1 MGKFSKEFYKNQIK
15 IWKEN
20 YINYNEINLFFKNFY
35 KEINSQ
41 IEDEN
46 NNNNDLYENY
56 KKIDKIS
63 LKKIHQKYPEI
74 LNNKNKNSL
83 EIIFNI
89 LESTIHKIYLFYIE
103 IEKKIFNSL
112 NNQMKIKEKLN
123 SNENIQNILNKLIDN
138 AYLIYS
144 IYNYT
149 NSNIEAIRNLLR
161 KINKN
166 FSKIFNLNLS
176 ELFFIK
182 NLTQEQSDL
191 KYMLNFKIIIES
203 SAIIEDFYNKIKNPE
218 FKKEKKELKDILNLI
233 NEKQTLKTNNKLIE
247 NYQIE
252 NKGIVKN
259 LNNNDIN
266 YIAQNSFIYQNDI
279 YNNSFI
285 NFETKIFDNAIKIY
299 LTKNNKIN
307 IFLCFLYLFF
317 YSFFY
322 IIPYNSLYAF
332 FTTLNKD
339 FEKNNEKIFF
349 SGLILAFT
357 HFGIFLSQIIFTN
370 EKKFKKKF
378 IFTIFLCFLCFLIL
392 VFFYKINNFILKIIL
407 LCLARFFFGLRKNQ
421 ILIRKYFLFNIPE
434 SKIKKFSLKYIL
446 ISFFGYF
453 FGNLSIFIYIFI
465 NKKKKKK
472 DINKSQNNYQLENI
486 LSEWFKY
493 SNFFG
498 LILFFILFILF
509 IFFFTEP
516 KNNLMLNH
524 NENDLNIRLI
534 SKDEFD
540 NSISLEKIVNDVNN
554 KNNYNDTNLINKEI
568 INLKKT
574 NFVKSK
580 NFLKSFFIIIFS
592 LLIIKILS
600 EFLLIMF
607 HDFLDDKYPEFIKND
622 KEKINEFI
630 KFYYLIILY
639 YSIMIIFFL
648 PIFLLLKTN
657 KKFDEKNLLIIFNII
672 LAINLLI
679 FIKLENKKTSYFV
692 IFGIIT
698 IFCDT
703 SIESLINILY
713 HKIFPSNLFIFKI
726 NIKILISLSTISGKI
741 IGGIFYFILYFY
753 NNNNQR
759 ENWINKYYFY
769 ITFILSIIMLFFNI
783 IFYNELKITAL
794 NKLILMED

>member
-46 NNNNDLYENY
+46 NNNNNNLYENY

-123 SNENIQNILNKLIDN
+123 SNENIQNQLNKLIDN

-285 NFETKIFDNAIKIY
+285 NFETKIFDDAIKIC

-307 IFLCFLYLFF
+307 IFLCFLY
-317 YSFFY
+317 YS
-322 IIPYNSLYAF
+322 L
-332 FTTLNKD
+332 
-339 FEKNNEKIFF
+339 
-349 SGLILAFT
+349 
-357 HFGIFLSQIIFTN
+357 Q
-370 EKKFKKKF
+370 
-378 IFTIFLCFLCFLIL
+378 
-392 VFFYKINNFILKIIL
+392 
-407 LCLARFFFGLRKNQ
+407 
-421 ILIRKYFLFNIPE
+421 
-434 SKIKKFSLKYIL
+434 
-446 ISFFGYF
+446 
-453 FGNLSIFIYIFI
+453 
-465 NKKKKKK
+465 
-472 DINKSQNNYQLENI
+472 
-486 LSEWFKY
+486 
-493 SNFFG
+493 
-498 LILFFILFILF
+498 FFIC
-509 IFFFTEP
+509 
-516 KNNLMLNH
+516 
-524 NENDLNIRLI
+524 
-534 SKDEFD
+534 
-540 NSISLEKIVNDVNN
+540 V
-554 KNNYNDTNLINKEI
+554 
-568 INLKKT
+568 
-574 NFVKSK
+574 
-580 NFLKSFFIIIFS
+580 
-592 LLIIKILS
+592 
-600 EFLLIMF
+600 
-607 HDFLDDKYPEFIKND
+607 
-622 KEKINEFI
+622 
-630 KFYYLIILY
+630 FYY
-639 YSIMIIFFL
+639 
-648 PIFLLLKTN
+648 
-657 KKFDEKNLLIIFNII
+657 
-672 LAINLLI
+672 
-679 FIKLENKKTSYFV
+679 
-692 IFGIIT
+692 
-698 IFCDT
+698 
-703 SIESLINILY
+703 
-713 HKIFPSNLFIFKI
+713 FK
-726 NIKILISLSTISGKI
+726 
-741 IGGIFYFILYFY
+741 
-753 NNNNQR
+753 
-759 ENWINKYYFY
+759 
-769 ITFILSIIMLFFNI
+769 
-783 IFYNELKITAL
+783 
-794 NKLILMED
+794 

>member
-15 IWKEN
+15 IWKNN

-41 IEDEN
+41 NGDEN
-46 NNNNDLYENY
+46 NNININNINSYENY

-74 LNNKNKNSL
+74 INNKNKNSL

-89 LESTIHKIYLFYIE
+89 LETTIHKIYLFYIE

-112 NNQMKIKEKLN
+112 NNQMKIKENLN
-123 SNENIQNILNKLIDN
+123 SFPTENIKNQLNKLIDN

-259 LNNNDIN
+259 LNNNSIN
-266 YIAQNSFIYQNDI
+266 YIGQNSFLYQNEI
-279 YNNSFI
+279 YSNSFI
-285 NFETKIFDNAIKIY
+285 NFETKMFDDAIKIY

-307 IFLCFLYLFF
+307 IFLCFLYTFF

-332 FTTLNKD
+332 FIK
-339 FEKNNEKIFF
+339 ENNEKIFF

-370 EKKFKKKF
+370 EKKFKNNF
-378 IFTIFLCFLCFLIL
+378 ILTIFLCFICFLIL
-392 VFFYKINNFILKIIL
+392 VLINDDNDLFYLKVIL
-407 LCLARFFFGLRKNQ
+407 LCFARFFFGLGENQ
-421 ILIRKYFLFNIPE
+421 ILIKKYFLFNIPE
-434 SKIKKFSLKYIL
+434 SKIKSFSLIYIL

-453 FGNLSIFIYIFI
+453 FGNLSIFIYFFI
-465 NKKKKKK
+465 NIK
-472 DINKSQNNYQLENI
+472 INKNDIYNCKNKLELEQQI
-486 LSEWFKY
+486 SDWYLY

-498 LILFFILFILF
+498 LIIFFILLILF
-509 IFFFTEP
+509 IFLFTEP
-516 KNNLMLNH
+516 KNNLMLNR

-534 SKDEFD
+534 TKTEFE
-540 NSISLEKIVNDVNN
+540 NSVSLEKIVNNVNN
-554 KNNYNDTNLINKEI
+554 NNNYNDTNLINKEI

-580 NFLKSFFIIIFS
+580 NFLRSFFIIIFS

-607 HDFLDDKYPEFIKND
+607 HYFLVEKKYKKDDKLKIEKFIKN
-622 KEKINEFI
+622 
-630 KFYYLIILY
+630 YYLIILY

-648 PIFLLLKTN
+648 PIFLLIKTN
-657 KKFDEKNLLIIFNII
+657 KIFNEKNLLIIFNII
-672 LAINLLI
+672 LVINLLI
-679 FIKLENKKTSYFV
+679 FILENDSYFV

-713 HKIFPSNLFIFKI
+713 HKIFPSNLFLCKI
-726 NIKILISLSTISGKI
+726 NIKKLISLSTISGKI
-741 IGGIFYFILYFY
+741 IGGIFYFILYFC
-753 NNNNQR
+753 NENQR
-759 ENWINKYYFY
+759 TNCFNIYFY
-769 ITFILSIIMLFFNI
+769 FIFISSIFMLFFNI
-783 IFYNELKITAL
+783 IFNNDLKITAL

>member
-1 MGKFSKEFYKNQIK
+1 
-15 IWKEN
+15 
-20 YINYNEINLFFKNFY
+20 
-35 KEINSQ
+35 
-41 IEDEN
+41 
-46 NNNNDLYENY
+46 
-56 KKIDKIS
+56 
-63 LKKIHQKYPEI
+63 
-74 LNNKNKNSL
+74 
-83 EIIFNI
+83 
-89 LESTIHKIYLFYIE
+89 
-103 IEKKIFNSL
+103 
-112 NNQMKIKEKLN
+112 MKIKENLN
-123 SNENIQNILNKLIDN
+123 SFPTENIKNQLNKLIDN

-266 YIAQNSFIYQNDI
+266 SIAQNSFIYQNDI

-332 FTTLNKD
+332 FTTLNEE
-339 FEKNNEKIFF
+339 FEKNNKKIFF

-370 EKKFKKKF
+370 EKKFKNNF
-378 IFTIFLCFLCFLIL
+378 ILTIALCFICFLIL
-392 VFFYKINNFILKIIL
+392 VLIKDDNDIYNLKVIL
-407 LCLARFFFGLRKNQ
+407 LCFARFFFGLGKNQ
-421 ILIRKYFLFNIPE
+421 ILIKKYFLFNIPE
-434 SKIKKFSLKYIL
+434 SKIKSFSLKYIL
-446 ISFFGYF
+446 ISFFGYL

-465 NKKKKKK
+465 NIE
-472 DINKSQNNYQLENI
+472 INKNDIYNCENKNDLEKK
-486 LSEWFKY
+486 LSDWYLY

-498 LILFFILFILF
+498 LIIFFILLILF

-534 SKDEFD
+534 TKDEFD

-580 NFLKSFFIIIFS
+580 NFLRSFFFIIFS

-607 HDFLDDKYPEFIKND
+607 HYFLVNKKYKENKEEVNTKEFIKN
-622 KEKINEFI
+622 
-630 KFYYLIILY
+630 YYLIILY

-648 PIFLLLKTN
+648 PIFLLIKTN
-657 KKFDEKNLLIIFNII
+657 KIFNEKNLLIIFNII
-672 LAINLLI
+672 LVINLLI
-679 FIKLENKKTSYFV
+679 FILENDSYFV

-713 HKIFPSNLFIFKI
+713 HKIFPSNLFLCKI
-726 NIKILISLSTISGKI
+726 NIKKLISLSTISGKI
-741 IGGIFYFILYFY
+741 IGGIFYFILYFC
-753 NNNNQR
+753 NENQR
-759 ENWINKYYFY
+759 TNCFNIYFY
-769 ITFILSIIMLFFNI
+769 FIFISSIFMLFFNI
-783 IFYNELKITAL
+783 IFNNDLKITAL
-794 NKLILMED
+794 NKLILMEN